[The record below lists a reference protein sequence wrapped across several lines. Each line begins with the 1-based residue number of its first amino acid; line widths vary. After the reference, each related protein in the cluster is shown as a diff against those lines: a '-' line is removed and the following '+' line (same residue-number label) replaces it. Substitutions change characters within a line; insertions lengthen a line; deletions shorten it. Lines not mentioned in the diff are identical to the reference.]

1 MFEEEEENLDQ
12 TEVSPPTLRVQELPS
27 WMDTT
32 PQAPVTKV
40 QELPTWM
47 SQGEQAPVTK
57 VQELPTWMSEG
68 EQGVTPVVDAEPYAP
83 SALLET
89 PKLVTV
95 DKFLGTYYGVD
106 EIDGYTPQERVD
118 KFVNTWRYLMAG
130 NSVKALGFVEHVL
143 STDDIGRGAVVEG
156 YDLFQGLGGK
166 YSLSENFDRIRD
178 YAAGAILDPVN
189 IVAPLVGKAVAQTGS
204 TATMRF
210 AIEMARK
217 EAARLATAGASKAVQ
232 VAAANQVKG
241 RALRSATAR
250 VGKAQAYKEVMGAA
264 AFDTAVAAGTD
275 IAFQHGLIQAGA
287 EEEQNRV
294 QTGLAALGGIVG
306 GGLAAGVVAL
316 KGTSGLGMANI
327 DVKDVSVTNAADLR
341 GVLSELADSMDAIPE
356 NKFVEVFGEKV
367 KRGIELDEVDTTFW
381 GKLLTGD
388 DEVGFTGL
396 GQIMYDKGFRYLG
409 KRDDNDN
416 FTNWLADAFKN
427 SPDEDALKFVKT
439 FQDKTGVTFKGMGQP
454 TAEELADNM
463 SRKMSD
469 SGFSLNAM
477 SRTAKML
484 KFKNAK
490 DVTAEDYYAYLF
502 GDVVGDTLLR
512 SVGDSVKHSKHG
524 VGVVKGMKDGKVK
537 VTFKG
542 GDKTVFVDDLR
553 DPPGKVEVASGK
565 IGEFVGWAQD
575 AYIRLLVTHP
585 GTSALNIAGWGTKT
599 VGQSA
604 SDLLRSTAI
613 YGGPALYN
621 SVLGRGD
628 KAGANWRLMTG
639 AYKANLQKVRNL
651 LDMETTAQAFN
662 SLVESN
668 PKAFKDIMGVL
679 PGGVTRPMARDLG
692 MEDVDQ
698 PFYQRL
704 GEKSINNLQVIGL
717 VKAQDVVTKSQ
728 EVMYNLDLALREVFD
743 GMGYKELI
751 SNPDAKAL
759 MSTRKFTAA
768 QNKAIDRSMDNVLSK
783 SYSKHDNVNIARVA
797 GFIEDFRSIPVVGAT
812 IPFGRFFNNVIATM
826 SEYSGA
832 NIILKAGGV
841 AAKNRDWGETIAKP
855 LVAWTAVAA
864 TIGKEQELL
873 ERGIAWDVSIDEST
887 GQRYSERYDSP
898 AIGVKAAARYFAY
911 RRSGQD
917 IPKEFLVDTA
927 DAILGQLTR
936 QLSASGDAFL
946 EGVLGLLQGENEQA
960 LGSLMDSLTSVGGTL
975 GSGVTRFAEPI
986 NTLVSLGDTPQ
997 EYMAIDVKTGNPGFA
1012 KAFRYIDQLVGEGVT
1027 GDTLAAQSPTE
1038 AYVGRQPAKMIGQR
1052 AMGPTTAASRVFAMS
1067 GRPGWDAALF
1077 ADDKVAQNIVT
1088 REFQPVFEVYAQSL
1102 LDNPVFIDGNTELKN
1117 SMLSEAMKSA
1127 RATTHRTLEASTNPD
1142 NPRLSALFKLTQ
1154 QTSVAN
1160 LEQHMQEL
1168 GFEGEGL
1175 HNLTTT
1181 QLETLK
1187 FFVDNDE
1194 EFQRRDAYRQLENK

>member
-1 MFEEEEENLDQ
+1 MFQEELPSWVTPIQTRVEEEEE
-12 TEVSPPTLRVQELPS
+12 EQESLPS
-27 WMDTT
+27 W
-32 PQAPVTKV
+32 
-40 QELPTWM
+40 
-47 SQGEQAPVTK
+47 
-57 VQELPTWMSEG
+57 
-68 EQGVTPVVDAEPYAP
+68 VTPVQQTPIEPVEQLPSWATPVTPEEPEPVVDTEPYAP

-89 PKLVTV
+89 PKLAAV
-95 DKFLGTYYGVD
+95 DRFLGTYYGVD
-106 EIDGYTPQERVD
+106 SIDGYEPQERVD

-143 STDDIGRGAVVEG
+143 STDDVGRSAVVEG

-166 YSLSENFDRIRD
+166 YSLGENFDRIRD

-217 EAARLATAGASKAVQ
+217 EAARLATAGASRAVQ

-250 VGKAQAYKEVMGAA
+250 VGRAQAYKEVMGAA
-264 AFDTAVAAGTD
+264 AFDTAVAVGAD
-275 IAFQHGLIQAGA
+275 VAFQHGLIQAGA
-287 EEEQNRV
+287 QEEQNRV

-306 GGLAAGVVAL
+306 GGLAAGVVSL
-316 KGTSGLGMANI
+316 RGTSGLGMANI
-327 DVKDVSVTNAADLR
+327 DVQDISVTNAADLR
-341 GVLSELADSMDAIPE
+341 GVLSELADSLDAIPE
-356 NKFVEVFGEKV
+356 NKFVEVFGAKV
-367 KRGIELDEVDTTFW
+367 KRGIELEEVDTTFW

-388 DEVGFTGL
+388 DEVGFKGL

-409 KRDDNDN
+409 KRDENDN
-416 FTNWLADAFKN
+416 FTNWLADAFNN
-427 SPDEDALKFVKT
+427 SPDDDVLKFVKA
-439 FQDKTGVTFKGMGQP
+439 FQDKTGITFKGMKNP
-454 TAEELADNM
+454 TAAELADNM

-484 KFKNAK
+484 RFK
-490 DVTAEDYYAYLF
+490 DVKNVTVEDYYAYLF
-502 GDVVGDTLLR
+502 GDVVGDSLLR
-512 SVGDSVKHSKHG
+512 SVGDTVKHSKHG
-524 VGVVKGMKDGKVK
+524 VGTVKSIKDGKVT

-542 GDKTVFVDDLR
+542 GDRTVFIDDLK
-553 DPPGKVEVASGK
+553 DPPGKLEAATGK
-565 IGEFVGWAQD
+565 AGEFVNWAQD
-575 AYIRLLVTHP
+575 SYIRLLVTHP
-585 GTSALNIAGWGTKT
+585 GTSALNIAGWSTKT

-604 SDLLRSTAI
+604 SDLLRATTI
-613 YGGPALYN
+613 YGSSSLYN
-621 SVLGRGD
+621 AVLGRGD
-628 KAGANWRLMTG
+628 KAGANWKLMTG
-639 AYKANLQKVRNL
+639 AYKANIQKVRNL
-651 LDMETTAQAFN
+651 LDMDTTAKAFN

-692 MEDVDQ
+692 LDDVDQ
-698 PFYQRL
+698 PLYQRL
-704 GEKSINNLQVIGL
+704 GEKSINNLQVLGL

-728 EVMYNLDLALREVFD
+728 EMMYNLDIALREAFG

-751 SNPDAKAL
+751 SSPDAKAL
-759 MSTRKFTAA
+759 MSTRKYTAA
-768 QNKAIDRSMDNVLSK
+768 QNKAIERTLENILSK

-832 NIILKAGGV
+832 NIVLKAGGV

-864 TIGKEQELL
+864 TVGKEQELL

-887 GQRYSERYDSP
+887 GQRYSERFDSP

-911 RRSGQD
+911 KQSGQE
-917 IPKEFLVDTA
+917 IPEEFLVDAA
-927 DAILGQLTR
+927 DAVLGQLTR

-946 EGVLGLLQGENEQA
+946 EGTLALLQGENEQA
-960 LGSLMDSLTSVGGTL
+960 IGSLMDSLTSVGGTL

-997 EYMAIDVKTGNPGFA
+997 DYMAVDVKTGNPGFA
-1012 KAFRYIDQLVGEGVT
+1012 KAFRYIDQLVGDNVT
-1027 GDTLAAQSPTE
+1027 GETLPSQSPTE

-1052 AMGPTTAASRVFAMS
+1052 ALGPTTAASRVFAMA
-1067 GRPGWDAALF
+1067 GRRGWDADLF

-1088 REFQPVFEVYAQSL
+1088 QEFNPVFEVYAQRL
-1102 LDNPVFIDGNTELKN
+1102 LDNPVFIDGDTQLKS
-1117 SMLSEAMKSA
+1117 SMLSDALISA
-1127 RATTHRTLEASTNPD
+1127 RETTHRTLQASTNPD

-1160 LEQHMQEL
+1160 LEEYMKEL
-1168 GFEGEGL
+1168 GFEEEGI
-1175 HNLTTT
+1175 HDLTTT

-1187 FFVDNDE
+1187 FFIDNDE
-1194 EFQRRDAYRQLENK
+1194 EFELRDAYRRMRNR